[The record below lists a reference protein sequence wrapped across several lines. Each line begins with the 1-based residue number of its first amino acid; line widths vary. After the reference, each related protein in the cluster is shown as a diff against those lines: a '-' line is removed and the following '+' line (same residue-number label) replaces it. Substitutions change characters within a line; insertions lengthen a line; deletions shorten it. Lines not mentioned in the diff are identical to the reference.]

1 VICEGRHEGRTTVN
15 NFLACID
22 VFTITEYP
30 SAINSKETY

>member
-1 VICEGRHEGRTTVN
+1 MICEGRHEGRTTVN